1 MSGTPSKLGWF
12 IIAWLTLSSP
22 TGMIFQLWY
31 GFQLL
36 IPIPCSS
43 WHEHCW
49 FHDGP
54 ATLPWQSTSRRGCN
68 PPTTHPL
75 WACQWW
81 FPERDSIE
89 SLHFHASNMP
99 AAPILRSSQ
108 KHFWRTVPAPLQ
120 RQALPHPPVIPICAP
135 TCDHI
140 LRELLLQWMDGLA
153 GWSSQPKQRQ
163 GSLPTTAYKNHFEES
178 TIFNKIEPIQRILPA

>member
-1 MSGTPSKLGWF
+1 
-12 IIAWLTLSSP
+12 
-22 TGMIFQLWY
+22 MIFQLWY
-31 GFQLL
+31 GFQLF

-81 FPERDSIE
+81 FPERNSIE

-120 RQALPHPPVIPICAP
+120 RQPLPHPSPSPSAHQRVTTYSVSCSSNGWMASPEFPAKICQN
-135 TCDHI
+135 HG
-140 LRELLLQWMDGLA
+140 LLQ
-153 GWSSQPKQRQ
+153 QRQ
-163 GSLPTTAYKNHFEES
+163 GSLPTTAYYKNHFEES
-178 TIFNKIEPIQRILPA
+178 RISTKLNQSKEFFPHNGYM